1 MHWCCT
7 ERPTRPGQAD
17 AYVGDRPVIESLA
30 EEIEA
35 LVGPDVFVEITR
47 PAARDTDVDRGG
59 PSAPV
64 EQPVARAQGDSV
76 TTDPLVIGPPHA
88 GQPVAFTGAGR
99 QPPTPPTPPPS
110 SV

>member
-47 PAARDTDVDRGG
+47 RAARDTDVDRGG
-59 PSAPV
+59 TSATV
-64 EQPVARAQGDSV
+64 EQLVDGRSEERSV
-76 TTDPLVIGPPHA
+76 GTECVSPCKSRRETDQIKKQKTSKP
-88 GQPVAFTGAGR
+88 
-99 QPPTPPTPPPS
+99 
-110 SV
+110 

>member
-47 PAARDTDVDRGG
+47 RAARDTDVDRGG
-59 PSAPV
+59 KSATG
-64 EQPVARAQGDSV
+64 EQLVGGRAEERRGGTGGV
-76 TTDPLVIGPPHA
+76 RRCIALVWSGTKKKTRKRE
-88 GQPVAFTGAGR
+88 Q
-99 QPPTPPTPPPS
+99 
-110 SV
+110 